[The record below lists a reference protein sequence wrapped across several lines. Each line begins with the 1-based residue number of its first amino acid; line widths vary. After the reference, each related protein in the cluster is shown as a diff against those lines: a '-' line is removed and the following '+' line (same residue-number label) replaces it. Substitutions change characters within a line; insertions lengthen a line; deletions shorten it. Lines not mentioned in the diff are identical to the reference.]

1 MKTYMPTN
9 LINQNYRYRISGDYY
24 VVIKN
29 TNCTTNYNTTYCD
42 CVNVFPKL
50 DYLESETYQCSY
62 TSNSSNYIAYTN
74 FTDDFYYR
82 IDIANVLLIFLI
94 LFLFIIR
101 LPFRL
106 ISRVFGR
113 WLKL

>member
-1 MKTYMPTN
+1 MTYLPTS
-9 LINQNYRYRISGDYY
+9 LINSNYKYRISGDYY

-50 DYLESETYQCSY
+50 DYQVSEVYQCNY
-62 TSNSSNYIAYTN
+62 NANTSNFVSYTN
-74 FTDDFYYR
+74 FSDDFYYR
-82 IDIANVLLIFLI
+82 VDIANILLIFLI
-94 LFLFIIR
+94 LFIFIIR
-101 LPFRL
+101 YPYRI

-113 WLKL
+113 WLKV